1 MAEYNL
7 PKLDPEKKALWL
19 RALRSEEYKQGRE
32 QLRAPGDK
40 FCCLGVA
47 CEEFRKDTGRG
58 EWQEEDGQY
67 RGDYTFVINAE
78 NDDKSWSS
86 LPVSVVEWFGL
97 PVPSNTP
104 DLTLADAVA
113 LSDLRVIGKDGRPVP
128 LSNLN
133 DEGMSFAEIA
143 DLIERDL

>member
-1 MAEYNL
+1 MAEYDL

-19 RALRSEEYKQGRE
+19 RALRSEEYTQGRE
-32 QLRAPGDK
+32 QLRTADDK
-40 FCCLGVA
+40 FCCLGVG
-47 CEEFRKDTGRG
+47 CEEFRKATGEG
-58 EWQEEDGQY
+58 EWQEADGQY
-67 RGDYTFVINAE
+67 QGDYTFHLTDE
-78 NDDKSWSS
+78 DRSWSS
-86 LPVSVVEWFGL
+86 LPQRVSEWFGL
-97 PVPSNTP
+97 PTSRTTP

>member
-19 RALRSEEYKQGRE
+19 RALRSEEYTQGRE
-32 QLRAPGDK
+32 QLRDGQGR
-40 FCCLGVA
+40 FCCLGVGCDVFKGA
-47 CEEFRKDTGRG
+47 TGRG
-58 EWQEEDGQY
+58 EWIEEESPRYQ
-67 RGDYTFVINAE
+67 GDYTFHIA
-78 NDDKSWSS
+78 DDDHSWSS
-86 LPVSVVEWFGL
+86 FPEAVARWFGL
-97 PVPSNTP
+97 PQDGLSA
-104 DLTLADAVA
+104 ADKM
-113 LSDLRVIGKDGRPVP
+113 LLQDLRVIGKDGRPVP